1 MAVSFRQ
8 ALESL
13 FTLPKR
19 KGRLNIFKGKTEFRA
34 QILTRPLPI
43 AGAAKAT
50 DDPETRSKLEE
61 QGIPSKYQFICRLLD
76 DQMAHNKFLEDPCYT
91 ATTPSP
97 EETALLVS
105 LHSRGTVST
114 DDLNAG
120 QNLQPGDMIYV
131 TVDPG
136 DSEMPYD
143 LQNVTFSRVD
153 TFFRRHSAKLHET
166 CTTLAQQ
173 FADGGWSTVGEP
185 AEARACPPES
195 QCSGYVQAKYYKARS
210 GGTGAIK
217 MVVIHATAGPSG
229 GGRARSGAERMSAGP
244 TVPDGYGGTKEVYTS
259 AHYFVDQSGYVWQG
273 VDDKDSA
280 QHAGATVNNKS
291 IGIEHTGFPVQLR
304 DNAPTIWNDEIYRA
318 SARLGAYLVGSY
330 GIPIVRITDPGGEGF
345 IAHSDI
351 STDRTDPGPNWDWDK
366 YLALIKEYYDANDF
380 AAKVDPSAPA
390 VASASTDE
398 EHDAEEDTG

>member
-1 MAVSFRQ
+1 M
-8 ALESL
+8 
-13 FTLPKR
+13 TL
-19 KGRLNIFKGKTEFRA
+19 NNA
-34 QILTRPLPI
+34 
-43 AGAAKAT
+43 AAKLFGCPVSGST
-50 DDPETRSKLEE
+50 SSM
-61 QGIPSKYQFICRLLD
+61 PS
-76 DQMAHNKFLEDPCYT
+76 YT
-91 ATTPSP
+91 SIDGTYGPRP
-97 EETALLVS
+97 DVAL
-105 LHSRGTVST
+105 
-114 DDLNAG
+114 
-120 QNLQPGDMIYV
+120 
-131 TVDPG
+131 
-136 DSEMPYD
+136 
-143 LQNVTFSRVD
+143 F
-153 TFFRRHSAKLHET
+153 
-166 CTTLAQQ
+166 
-173 FADGGWSTVGEP
+173 VGE
-185 AEARACPPES
+185 ACPRLPSIAHCCMVLSRNSFSLLGSHES
-195 QCSGYVQAKYYKARS
+195 PPAPPA
-210 GGTGAIK
+210 
-217 MVVIHATAGPSG
+217 

-280 QHAGATVNNKS
+280 QHAGGTVNNKS

>member
-1 MAVSFRQ
+1 MAVSFRE

-34 QILTRPLPI
+34 QILTRPLPY
-43 AGAAKAT
+43 AGVAKAT

-76 DQMAHNKFLEDPCYT
+76 DQMAHNKFLEDPCYPS
-91 ATTPSP
+91 TTPSP

-173 FADGGWSTVGEP
+173 FADGGWEALGSHAIDRLETAAPEVGADQFVEGDSLTRLTSIAEGELKFWSGKVETDSKGEIYDRLKLYWNAVGWKEASWVPIASNHWSGAFISYVMVSVDPQFPVSSGHATYSNSAQQGKGNWTLWSLSSGDKIKAQVGDILVRKRDGPKGTESHGDAVYKIEGSKATAFGGNKGAPGTVRDDDTALQLTSE
-185 AEARACPPES
+185 
-195 QCSGYVQAKYYKARS
+195 GYYQS
-210 GGTGAIK
+210 TGAYTIVLK
-217 MVVIHATAGPSG
+217 KNGKIVEE
-229 GGRARSGAERMSAGP
+229 SGAP
-244 TVPDGYGGTKEVYTS
+244 
-259 AHYFVDQSGYVWQG
+259 
-273 VDDKDSA
+273 
-280 QHAGATVNNKS
+280 
-291 IGIEHTGFPVQLR
+291 
-304 DNAPTIWNDEIYRA
+304 
-318 SARLGAYLVGSY
+318 
-330 GIPIVRITDPGGEGF
+330 
-345 IAHSDI
+345 
-351 STDRTDPGPNWDWDK
+351 
-366 YLALIKEYYDANDF
+366 
-380 AAKVDPSAPA
+380 
-390 VASASTDE
+390 
-398 EHDAEEDTG
+398 

>member
-1 MAVSFRQ
+1 MAVSFRE

-61 QGIPSKYQFICRLLD
+61 QGIPSKYQFVCRLLD

-91 ATTPSP
+91 STTPSP

-173 FADGGWSTVGEP
+173 FADGGWSTVGDYADPEIGNYIGTKGQQEVGNGALP
-185 AEARACPPES
+185 AGLIGKTSTGDQLLFDVVAEFNKLAEAF
-195 QCSGYVQAKYYKARS
+195 KK
-210 GGTGAIK
+210 GTG
-217 MVVIHATAGPSG
+217 VSLSG
-229 GGRARSGAERMSAGP
+229 GGYRSYENQVKVYDNPEKWRLRPDLKEKCTNPGVGDCVHMGATP
-244 TVPDGYGGTKEVYTS
+244 GTSNHGWGMAFDWNTK
-259 AHYFVDQSGYVWQG
+259 
-273 VDDKDSA
+273 DKD
-280 QHAGATVNNKS
+280 GK
-291 IGIEHTGFPVQLR
+291 IEFESKTYDWMLK
-304 DNAPTIWNDEIYRA
+304 NAPKYGWEVPSFA
-318 SARLGAYLVGSY
+318 QKGGSKEEAWHIEY
-330 GIPIVRITDPGGEGF
+330 VNKDKFITNIRDAP
-345 IAHSDI
+345 
-351 STDRTDPGPNWDWDK
+351 TD
-366 YLALIKEYYDANDF
+366 
-380 AAKVDPSAPA
+380 
-390 VASASTDE
+390 TDE
-398 EHDAEEDTG
+398 ADAAS